1 MQLTLFSD
9 YALRILLYLAV
20 HEDQTVSVSQIA
32 RAYRTSR
39 HHMVKVAHLLVKLK
53 LVRSVRGR
61 NGGLQLAVPKNQ
73 INLGQVVRQTEPH
86 FELVECFNDAT
97 NTCPISPACNLKGVL
112 QHAQSRFLAVLDDL
126 TVEDL
131 MGKGPQLQALW
142 AEAAATEDDPPPT
155 PPPAASA
162 G

>member
-9 YALRILLYLAV
+9 YALRILLFLAV
-20 HEDQTVSVSQIA
+20 HEGEVVSVARMA

-39 HHMVKVAHLLVKLK
+39 NHMVKVAHLLVKLE
-53 LVRSVRGR
+53 LVESVRGR
-61 NGGLQLAVPKNQ
+61 GGGLRLALPMEQ

-112 QHAQSRFLAVLDDL
+112 FRAQRAFMAELDALTLA
-126 TVEDL
+126 DL
-131 MGKGPQLQALW
+131 MGKGPELNKLW
-142 AEAAATEDDPPPT
+142 EAAEQ
-155 PPPAASA
+155 AAS
-162 G
+162 